1 MRMMDLIM
9 VVNKSRFQGVD
20 LLFWCLVSEVS
31 KLSDTPFR
39 WLQLFP
45 VFGICMVH

>member
-20 LLFWCLVSEVS
+20 LLFWALLHISAKDGVGECGA
-31 KLSDTPFR
+31 SDD
-39 WLQLFP
+39 
-45 VFGICMVH
+45 GAEGG